1 MPKIQSYVSSTV
13 YRKMSDIIDN
23 LLKDGAERHEANISA
38 LAAKLIDMGMILYE
52 LQNKESEPVAND
64 GEQDGDNATL
74 VIETLKRAM
83 KAEMY
88 SRLTLQLTL
97 DENLKN
103 KVGSYDDIKLSIETQ
118 VDSAVSGV

>member
-1 MPKIQSYVSSTV
+1 
-13 YRKMSDIIDN
+13 MSDIIDN

-38 LAAKLIDMGMILYE
+38 LAAKLIDMGIILYE
-52 LQNKESEPVAND
+52 LQNKESEPAAND
-64 GEQDGDNATL
+64 GEQEGDNATL

-88 SRLTLQLTL
+88 ARLTLQLTL

-103 KVGSYDDIKLSIETQ
+103 KVGSYDDIKQSIETQ

>member
-52 LQNKESEPVAND
+52 LQNKESDPGAGD
-64 GEQDGDNATL
+64 GGQASDSETL
-74 VIETLKRAM
+74 ILETLKRSM
-83 KAEMY
+83 KAELY
-88 SRLTLQLTL
+88 ARLNIQLTL
-97 DENLKN
+97 DESLKSR
-103 KVGSYDDIKLSIETQ
+103 VGSYDDIKQSIEKQ
-118 VDSAVSGV
+118 VDSAVNGI